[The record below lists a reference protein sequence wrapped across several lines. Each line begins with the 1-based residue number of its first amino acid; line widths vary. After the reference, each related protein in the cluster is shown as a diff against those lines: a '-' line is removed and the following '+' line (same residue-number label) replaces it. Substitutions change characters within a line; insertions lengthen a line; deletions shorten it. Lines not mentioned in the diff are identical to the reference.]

1 MYDLTR
7 SLRERLVV
15 VVVAVF
21 VFVAGVVVDAVGC
34 ALTELIVFFVAAI
47 AVVVEP
53 GEGDTTPMRKRP
65 MKEFAT
71 TRVR

>member
-53 GEGDTTPMRKRP
+53 GEGDTTPTRRGPMRG
-65 MKEFAT
+65 FAMT
-71 TRVR
+71 KAQ